1 MTQQHMSMD
10 RAFQAVGLMTGLALM
25 FVPLWLIYRFHVEH
39 PLAGGA
45 RGAEAAVGV
54 AVILR
59 TTFRRLLRAGTSNLL
74 RTSVGAFSRTSARTM
89 TRRVV
94 RTSSR
99 LLLAVL
105 ALRSRDVGL
114 DGTSETGG
122 LAAPP
127 RDAGREGVVSLL
139 ALLLGFVALALSF
152 GLVASRAIASGT
164 RDVALLSTAGG
175 LSIFRLSL
183 MAALPLLIYA
193 ASAFLVARGFGAST
207 RIRTAVDGLLLQGYF
222 AGAGSF
228 LPMTTDIEYTADGR
242 TQSQIAFWVLL
253 ILYALHLALR
263 GLFLASGSEPAL
275 LLSSLVLVYCFVY
288 SFPIPPLEGYWIW
301 SASKLLWLV
310 VWVPILTS
318 FVVSMPGAILS
329 VL

>member
-1 MTQQHMSMD
+1 MTDKPMPMG
-10 RAFQAVGLMTGLALM
+10 RAFEAVGLLAGLVLM
-25 FVPLWLIYRFHVEH
+25 FVPLWLIDQFHVEH
-39 PLAGGA
+39 PLGGA

-94 RTSSR
+94 RTSTR
-99 LLLAVL
+99 WLLALL
-105 ALRSRDVGL
+105 ALRTRDLGL
-114 DGTSETGG
+114 DDTVEAGA
-122 LAAPP
+122 LAASPGS
-127 RDAGREGVVSLL
+127 AGREVVVSLL
-139 ALLLGFVALALSF
+139 ALFLGFVALAITF
-152 GLVASRAIASGT
+152 GVVAARAIESGT
-164 RDVALLSTAGG
+164 GDMALLSAAGG
-175 LSIFRLSL
+175 MSIREMSL
-183 MAALPLLIYA
+183 LAGLPLLIYA

-207 RIRTAVDGLLLQGYF
+207 RVRTAVDGLLLQGYF

-228 LPMTTDIEYTADGR
+228 LPMTTDIEYTAEGR
-242 TQSQIAFWVLL
+242 TQSRIACCVLL

-263 GLFLASGSEPAL
+263 VTYLASGSEPAL

-301 SASKLLWLV
+301 STSKLLWLV
-310 VWVPILTS
+310 VWLPILTS
-318 FVVSMPGAILS
+318 FVGSMPDAILN
-329 VL
+329 LL